1 MKDHDLDRIIDAAA
15 GQMVSQEPPQE
26 LTSAVMARVR
36 VIEDGARPRRFV
48 WATVGVSAAACA
60 VIAVLMLNSA
70 SQPVVESPRSAAS
83 TTVTTESTAAAP
95 VQPDSTV
102 ANAGSTAESS
112 ETRPSRVRR
121 VTRREGPASLA
132 HREFEA
138 LAGSVAF
145 ESISLLPIDLPG
157 LAMTSTQVDEIVI
170 EPITI
175 ESLSASND

>member
-1 MKDHDLDRIIDAAA
+1 MR
-15 GQMVSQEPPQE
+15 PP
-26 LTSAVMARVR
+26 
-36 VIEDGARPRRFV
+36 
-48 WATVGVSAAACA
+48 ATVGISAAACA

-70 SQPVVESPRSAAS
+70 SAPVVEHPARASSSPMA
-83 TTVTTESTAAAP
+83 TGSTAPLP
-95 VQPDSTV
+95 VESDSTV
-102 ANAGSTAESS
+102 ANADPTVTRS

-132 HREFEA
+132 QSEFEA

-145 ESISLLPIDLPG
+145 ESISPLPIDLPG
-157 LAMTSTQVDEIVI
+157 IAMTSTQVDEIVI